1 MLLYHVFINFV
12 RKSIMLKKYAYN
24 LNKRCPKDK
33 KCVIIFCRHAGKEWA
48 IPLFNVVRRLWME
61 NKIRELLEE
70 DINEAGYI
78 LDEVFYGKEEGVNTL
93 RLVIDKQGYIN
104 INDCVKVNDI
114 VNPILDKED
123 PISESYVLD
132 VCSKEKGS
140 DIDG

>member
-1 MLLYHVFINFV
+1 
-12 RKSIMLKKYAYN
+12 
-24 LNKRCPKDK
+24 
-33 KCVIIFCRHAGKEWA
+33 
-48 IPLFNVVRRLWME
+48 ME

-93 RLVIDKQGYIN
+93 RLLIDKQGYIN

>member
-1 MLLYHVFINFV
+1 
-12 RKSIMLKKYAYN
+12 
-24 LNKRCPKDK
+24 
-33 KCVIIFCRHAGKEWA
+33 
-48 IPLFNVVRRLWME
+48 ME

-78 LDEVFYGKEEGVNTL
+78 LDEVFYGKEEGINTM